1 MNETRG
7 CAVVASGCLYFDPTG
22 DEGDTILQRAQVWDY
37 SDRSLT
43 ARSRGWREPV
53 TGFPFPAPYPAAD
66 HAAYADAMREF
77 RPVDRGEQCSL
88 TVADLPPVVVVPGL
102 TASSINI
109 KLARSV
115 PPIWAFWCEQN
126 SDGWRPLWPIPQ
138 ETAETPTK
146 FVCWVSEMIVS
157 FDAETNTFGAA
168 REGVLT
174 ELVDFGGFS
183 GFGEHVGVPAL
194 FGVYGWEIGKTI
206 FGAPYD
212 WRLPSSAQ
220 DEFFSKLKGLV
231 ELASRTNG
239 DRKVVLFALSFGPQY
254 TLGFLHRMTQA
265 WKDQYVDTFLGNSPV
280 FSGAPTA
287 LITYVSGYMPAGVPD
302 APEECAAFELIAGAC
317 FQGPIE
323 CVWPRSAAGWT
334 DCLHGLSMCAPAFV
348 VSLLAELELPRTP
361 WADAGSCARRSCLQW
376 LHSFGAVL
384 QVHHAGD

>member
-1 MNETRG
+1 
-7 CAVVASGCLYFDPTG
+7 
-22 DEGDTILQRAQVWDY
+22 
-37 SDRSLT
+37 
-43 ARSRGWREPV
+43 
-53 TGFPFPAPYPAAD
+53 
-66 HAAYADAMREF
+66 MREF